1 MSLSDMNVYAS
12 HLSNGSWKGGDKM
25 TITKQIKVG
34 KKKEKKKKRK
44 KDHGRLHDII
54 RQTPN
59 SITITLFTCLNIS
72 CFGYTF

>member
-34 KKKEKKKKRK
+34 KKKKEKKKKRK
-44 KDHGRLHDII
+44 KEKKKKQKNKELKKKLKKKFREKKIY
-54 RQTPN
+54 
-59 SITITLFTCLNIS
+59 TIW
-72 CFGYTF
+72 

>member
-34 KKKEKKKKRK
+34 KKKKERKEKKKEKAK
-44 KDHGRLHDII
+44 KTR
-54 RQTPN
+54 N
-59 SITITLFTCLNIS
+59 
-72 CFGYTF
+72 